1 MSFFKKSAPCHEA
14 LCIIQHVEDRLNGK
28 RGEVLKPDY
37 PIHQALLK
45 HFDKLLSNE
54 EKMSL
59 SAKKMLGITASLSQF
74 DVEMS
79 HSAYQLSDFAN
90 NLSTLS
96 ESNLA
101 IVEEI
106 TASMTDVN
114 EKITYTSDIMDK
126 LSSSSNA
133 LIQKNDESML
143 QLADVAKL
151 KENVIADTTR
161 MNEQIEQLVKM
172 ATKVSEIVNGVEA
185 IAEETNLLALNASI
199 EAARAGEAGR
209 GFAVVANEIRKLADN
224 TKKNLDDM
232 RGFVNSIHH
241 AANGSKESLGHTM
254 NSTSNMNEK
263 LDMISDTINENV
275 LMLKDTIKDVYKV
288 SESLQNIKLSAA
300 EVNQA
305 MSSSAQDAEK
315 LLSMTQI
322 IQADANQS
330 KENAKLISRIDE
342 DLSGIV
348 REMTVSLI
356 GGIHAISNEDL
367 INNLRK
373 AKEAHSNWLKNL
385 KRIVD
390 EMKVYPIQTDAKRCA
405 FGHFYHSLQINH
417 PDLVS
422 EWQAIDG
429 VHNKFHS
436 MGSAVLTAVRNNDAG
451 QARNLLEQA
460 QQLSEQIF
468 AHLDNTIK
476 AIEKNGRLGIEV
488 LRVS

>member
-1 MSFFKKSAPCHEA
+1 MNFFKKDAPCDEA
-14 LCIIQHVEDRLNGK
+14 LCIIKHVEDRLSGK
-28 RGEVLKPDY
+28 KVLVLRPDY
-37 PIHQALLK
+37 PIHQTMLK

-59 SAKKMLGITASLSQF
+59 SAKKMLGITSSLSQF
-74 DVEMS
+74 DVDMS

-90 NLSTLS
+90 NLSGLS

-106 TASMTDVN
+106 TASMSDVN
-114 EKITYTSDIMDK
+114 EKITYTSGIMDK
-126 LSSSSNA
+126 LSSSSNM

-143 QLADVAKL
+143 QLAEVAKL
-151 KENVIADTTR
+151 KEHVITDTTR
-161 MNEQIEQLVKM
+161 MTEQIEHLVKM
-172 ATKVSEIVNGVEA
+172 VVKVSEIVNGVEA

-199 EAARAGEAGR
+199 EAARAGESGR

-232 RGFVNSIHH
+232 RGFVNSIHL
-241 AANGSKESLGHTM
+241 AANGSKESLDHTM
-254 NSTSNMNEK
+254 QSTGNMNEK
-263 LDMISDTINENV
+263 LDMISDTIKENV
-275 LMLKDTIKDVYKV
+275 FMMQDTIKDVHKV

-305 MSSSAQDAEK
+305 MGSSAQDAEK
-315 LLSMTQI
+315 LLGMTQI

-342 DLSGIV
+342 DLSAIV
-348 REMTVSLI
+348 RDMTVSLL
-356 GGIHAISNEDL
+356 GGMHAISNEDL
-367 INNLRK
+367 ISNLQK
-373 AKEAHSNWLKNL
+373 AKEAHGTWLKNL

-390 EMKVYPIQTDAKRCA
+390 DMKVYPIQTDSKRCA

-417 PDLVS
+417 PDLID

-429 VHNKFHS
+429 VHDKFHS
-436 MGSAVLTAVRNNDAG
+436 MGAAVLDAVRDKNEV
-451 QARNLLEQA
+451 QARTLLAEA
-460 QQLSEQIF
+460 QQLSGEIF
-468 AHLDNTIK
+468 AHLDNTIE
-476 AIEKNGRLGIEV
+476 AIEKNARLGIEV
-488 LRVS
+488 LKVS